1 MCESGNYSEE
11 QLLEVILSGAQMRY
25 EMCPQVQGNTITSV
39 SIAFNDAQKRE
50 ELDTELFLKTV
61 NYILLDAD
69 GNILLRLKNGKDI

>member
-11 QLLEVILSGAQMRY
+11 QLLEVILSGAQMQY
-25 EMCPQVQGNTITSV
+25 EMCPQVQGNAITSV
-39 SIAFNDAQKRE
+39 SIAFNEAQKRE

-69 GNILLRLKNGKDI
+69 GNIHLRLKNGKDI